1 MNKISAKEFEEK
13 VRDLIERKI
22 TRTELA
28 NQLGISMRT
37 LNDKITKLSDT
48 NPDLYMEFIEIYPYK
63 PKTIEVDIEDLAL
76 QVIKTGMSITSKET
90 GISSRTIT
98 RKVNTLKK
106 TNPELYDLYKRRNDK
121 MSDDEKAIY
130 YLKLDRLDKMNKP
143 KRTELNDKEADLTS
157 TLSEFERRVAGGMS
171 KNKAAIS
178 LGFDGYPTIWKKYQE
193 LKRITTQNRSLESG
207 KRKNNKSFREE
218 LQSKYRTGKL
228 CVQNQGHNEDI
239 SKEVNQRIDS
249 DEIPL

>member
-143 KRTELNDKEADLTS
+143 KRTEL
-157 TLSEFERRVAGGMS
+157 M
-171 KNKAAIS
+171 I
-178 LGFDGYPTIWKKYQE
+178 KKQ
-193 LKRITTQNRSLESG
+193 I
-207 KRKNNKSFREE
+207 
-218 LQSKYRTGKL
+218 
-228 CVQNQGHNEDI
+228 
-239 SKEVNQRIDS
+239 
-249 DEIPL
+249 